1 MPPTTE
7 RSPAKGIV
15 CVGHAAID
23 RIYRIDQFPDR
34 PTKIRA
40 LEHIETGGGMAANAA
55 ATIGKL
61 GGQVELWSRVGDDDN
76 GVKIRRYL
84 MSAGVDVRYVQSF
97 EGNRSSTSVILVDG
111 RGERMIVGSR
121 DVDMPSGTIW
131 LPLERIADAGA
142 VLADLRWLEGA
153 RVAFERARA
162 AGVPTVL
169 DADLG
174 GREALT
180 ELLALTDYAVFSSQA
195 LEEFAAEEAIEDRLR
210 RVKALGVRH
219 AGVTLGEHG
228 YIWIDDDKI
237 ERMDAFKVDV
247 VDTTGAGDAFHG
259 AFTLGLVEGRQ
270 MRDIVRRA
278 SATAA
283 LKCTRLGGRA
293 GLPTVDELAAFL
305 LRQPV
310 GRT

>member
-1 MPPTTE
+1 MPAE
-7 RSPAKGIV
+7 KRII

-23 RIYRIDQFPDR
+23 RVYRIDQFPER

-55 ATIGKL
+55 AAIARL
-61 GGQVELWSRVGDDDN
+61 GGDVELWSRVGDDDN
-76 GVKIRRYL
+76 GVKIRRSL
-84 MSAGVDVRYVQSF
+84 TLAGVDTRNVQPF
-97 EGNRSSTSVILVDG
+97 EDNRSSTSVILVDG

-121 DVDMPSGTIW
+121 DVNMPSGTSW
-131 LPLERIADAGA
+131 LPMERISEANA

-153 RVAFERARA
+153 RVVFEAARN

-180 ELLALTDYAVFSSQA
+180 ELLALTDYAIFSEQA

-210 RVKALGVRH
+210 RVAALGPRH
-219 AGVTLGEHG
+219 AGVTLGAKG
-228 YIWIDDDKI
+228 YVWLEGGKFDSHP
-237 ERMDAFKVDV
+237 AFNVDV

-259 AFTLGLVEGRQ
+259 AFTLGVADRRAV
-270 MRDIVRRA
+270 RDIVRRA

-283 LKCTRLGGRA
+283 LKCTRLGSRA
-293 GLPTVDELAAFL
+293 GLPSIDELAAFL
-305 LRQPV
+305 LTHPTR
-310 GRT
+310 G